1 MKLHEE
7 FKLIEDLWDDN
18 DENVTYHSV
27 ENPKW
32 TNAKDDMRKKATP
45 VYKTFGSHKYD
56 ITKLNE
62 LEAWVKENAEFQF
75 KRHPGSYKHYVPATE
90 RDEFT
95 AEESHAKYIYVTIL
109 DNLEKSLDF
118 GTMDSNSRFCVKENI
133 HRLKRWYDKAHFDRY
148 YTASLRRDAAERH
161 DKDFEDFIN
170 KVFPGATGKKRDYI
184 KSQLKDIYA
193 EYVKSRPSGAY

>member
-7 FKLIEDLWDDN
+7 FKLVEDLWDD
-18 DENVTYHSV
+18 DENVTYYNA
-27 ENPKW
+27 ENPEW
-32 TNAKDDMRKKATP
+32 TKTKDVMRKNAKP

-56 ITKLNE
+56 ITKFNE

-75 KRHPGSYKHYVPATE
+75 KRHPNSYKHYVHATE
-90 RDEFT
+90 KDEVT
-95 AEESHAKYIYVTIL
+95 AEESHAKYIYITIL

-118 GTMDSNSRFCVKENI
+118 EAMDSNSEFCVQENI
-133 HRLKRWYDKAHFDRY
+133 NTLRRWYKRDYFDRHH
-148 YTASLRRDAAERH
+148 TASLRRDAAERH

-170 KVFPGATGKKRDYI
+170 KVFPRASARERDYI

-193 EYVKSRPSGAY
+193 EYIKSRPVGVY